1 MSAVLCNMDTHASM
15 RTLAIPVWPAEPV
28 CAILSRVRWT
38 LVLALCLAAVPAG
51 ARDFWRRTGR
61 GELTRQRAALV
72 AEGDRYMLQ
81 AQSAMANAGEGP
93 TPAMVQAAARNAIA
107 AYERALA
114 LSEDADVHY
123 RAFFA
128 ANFIDDRKGDI
139 CAACR
144 DGFEATVRHAEAV
157 FRLDPS
163 TPEAR
168 DLAFQSCLALS
179 KLGGLA
185 GSNADQYFERA
196 LQMYDRFRSLVDEV
210 SDQSRSAHSRSIS
223 YSNAA
228 ELLMALGRLDEAIDY
243 YRRAIEAYS
252 IEPLHYYGLA
262 VAYDRDGQW
271 KKAAAAMRTALELSG
286 YEGIGRLRKFDVFF
300 VPQGDVFYYQGLAEE
315 VLGNRDSAIDN
326 YNRFLVRSPGNRY
339 LDRAREHLQDLDPG
353 GARK

>member
-1 MSAVLCNMDTHASM
+1 
-15 RTLAIPVWPAEPV
+15 
-28 CAILSRVRWT
+28 VRWA
-38 LVLALCLAAVPAG
+38 LAFALCLSAAPASAG
-51 ARDFWRRTGR
+51 DFWGQ
-61 GELTRQRAALV
+61 GGGQFTRQRAALV

-81 AQSAMANAGEGP
+81 AQSGMANAGGGA
-93 TPAMVQAAARNAIA
+93 TPLIVQTAARNAIA
-107 AYERALA
+107 AYERALMVA
-114 LSEDADVHY
+114 EDVDVHY

-128 ANFIDDRKGDI
+128 AGFIDDRKGDI
-139 CAACR
+139 CVACK

-185 GSNADQYFERA
+185 GADADQYFERA
-196 LQMYDRFRSLVDEV
+196 LQMYDRYRSLVDEV
-210 SDQSRSAHSRSIS
+210 SDQNRSAHSRSIS

-228 ELLMALGRLDEAIDY
+228 ELLMALGRLDESIDY
-243 YRRAIEAYS
+243 YRRAIEAYAL
-252 IEPLHYYGLA
+252 EPLHYYGLA

-271 KKAAAAMRTALELSG
+271 KKAMSAMKTAIELSG
-286 YEGIGRLRKFDVFF
+286 SEGVGRLRKEDVFF
-300 VPQGDVFYYQGLAEE
+300 VPQGDLFYYLGLAQE
-315 VLGNRDSAIDN
+315 LLKNRDSAIDQ

-339 LDRAREHLQDLDPG
+339 LDRAREHLQELDPG

>member
-1 MSAVLCNMDTHASM
+1 RARRDWRPRDERRGQRQGDHERSLSHPQQRLRPKEQPPERRRRSSLDRLARPGPLRRREASSRRRHQATQVLEEPVGVHEDGEVAGALDGHERLARRVSAVLCNMDTHASM

-128 ANFIDDRKGDI
+128 ANFIDD
-139 CAACR
+139 
-144 DGFEATVRHAEAV
+144 
-157 FRLDPS
+157 
-163 TPEAR
+163 
-168 DLAFQSCLALS
+168 
-179 KLGGLA
+179 
-185 GSNADQYFERA
+185 
-196 LQMYDRFRSLVDEV
+196 
-210 SDQSRSAHSRSIS
+210 
-223 YSNAA
+223 
-228 ELLMALGRLDEAIDY
+228 
-243 YRRAIEAYS
+243 
-252 IEPLHYYGLA
+252 
-262 VAYDRDGQW
+262 
-271 KKAAAAMRTALELSG
+271 
-286 YEGIGRLRKFDVFF
+286 
-300 VPQGDVFYYQGLAEE
+300 
-315 VLGNRDSAIDN
+315 
-326 YNRFLVRSPGNRY
+326 
-339 LDRAREHLQDLDPG
+339 
-353 GARK
+353 